1 MAAKNK
7 MFRFA
12 KSILTR
18 TEEAED
24 AVQEVFVKLWI
35 KRDSLDGC
43 KNPEAFAMAATRNHC
58 IDRIRANKERFFE
71 SVDDENKY
79 ASNIDK
85 DDPHRSLELKD
96 TRQRVMKMID
106 AFPEIRRT
114 VMHLRETEG
123 LSVSEISEI
132 TGLTTGAVR
141 TNLSRARTKLRDML
155 TKEDNYE
162 HR

>member
-1 MAAKNK
+1 

-12 KSILTR
+12 KSMLSR

-79 ASNIDK
+79 VNSIDK
-85 DDPHRSLELKD
+85 NDPYSSLELKD
-96 TRQRVMKMID
+96 TRQRVMKIID

-132 TGLTTGAVR
+132 TGLTAGAVR

-155 TKEDNYE
+155 TKEENYE